1 MSYTSTT
8 HSYLYRVL
16 RKNERYV
23 ESQGITA
30 KHPQANV
37 SVRKHVGYG
46 SYGRSQ
52 YISTSASLKAVKK
65 LARLRRDRPKLIAK
79 INCQRLRD
87 VRYVDL
93 TSPYIRYRCCL
104 DERAWN
110 FASKYQEVLVT
121 GYIPPY
127 CIEELIFVNMYD

>member
-1 MSYTSTT
+1 MAYTSTT
-8 HSYLYRVL
+8 HNYLYRVL
-16 RKNERYV
+16 RRDEQYV

-37 SVRKHVGYG
+37 SVQKHVRHG
-46 SYGRSQ
+46 SNGKSQ
-52 YISTSASLKAVKK
+52 YISTSASSKAVKK
-65 LARLRRDRPKLIAK
+65 FARLRRDRRKIIAK
-79 INCQRLRD
+79 INCRLLHD
-87 VRYVDL
+87 VWYVDL

-110 FASKYQEVLVT
+110 FASKYQEVLII

-127 CIEELIFVNMYD
+127 CIEEVIFVNMYD